1 MWSNKSVN
9 VSTIHWDSAMASS
22 SKQQAPKK
30 KTVPVPSTSPAVSC
44 SPGLQAAY
52 RMVET
57 LGRKILQVSS
67 AEHKMETQKTT
78 GSTFFQQY
86 WNCSANTGAKRGT
99 WIDWDIYKNKQQAPL
114 PMPSTSSAII
124 QTDKAGN
131 SRNTTKFNFWW
142 TQCTAT

>member
-1 MWSNKSVN
+1 MSPPFTGILLWHLHPNN
-9 VSTIHWDSAMASS
+9 RLQRR
-22 SKQQAPKK
+22 KQFLFPQLHH
-30 KTVPVPSTSPAVSC
+30 TVSC

-52 RMVET
+52 LMVET

-78 GSTFFQQY
+78 DSTF
-86 WNCSANTGAKRGT
+86 SISTGIVAPTPGRKGARGLIGT
-99 WIDWDIYKNKQQAPL
+99 FTKNKQQAPL
-114 PMPSTSSAII
+114 PMPLTSSAII
-124 QTDKAGN
+124 QTDKAEN

>member
-52 RMVET
+52 LMVET

-78 GSTFFQQY
+78 DSIFFISTGIV
-86 WNCSANTGAKRGT
+86 APTPGRKGARGLIGT
-99 WIDWDIYKNKQQAPL
+99 FTKNKQQAPL
-114 PMPSTSSAII
+114 PMPLTSSAII
-124 QTDKAGN
+124 QTDKAEN